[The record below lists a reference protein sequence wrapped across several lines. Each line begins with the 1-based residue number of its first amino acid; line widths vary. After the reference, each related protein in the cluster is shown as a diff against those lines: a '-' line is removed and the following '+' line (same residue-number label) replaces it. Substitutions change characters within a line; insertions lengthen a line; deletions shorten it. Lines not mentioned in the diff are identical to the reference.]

1 MSSSLRRTWGQRAVL
16 AINVVGIVAALGLA
30 WALDAGEEVASSI
43 NRVELSDSLTPIE
56 ATADGVVAPFNVL
69 LVGYDSAANLDPDDP
84 VAIGRQG
91 ERLADVII
99 VARVDQQAET
109 ATLLSIPR
117 DLWVPVPGYEDQK
130 INSSFQLGGPSLLIE
145 TIEDHLDIPINNFMS
160 VDLAG
165 FEGLVEVLDHVDLFF
180 EYPSRD
186 FNPAPASGPPRSMS
200 GFGVDDA
207 GCQSLDPTNALA
219 FVRSRNF
226 EIFFDG
232 AWADD
237 GQRSD
242 LERIRRQQLFVESFV
257 ARALDLGARNPLVL
271 RELVTAAVPHLTIDQ
286 QLTPQALID
295 ISRAFDSFDPTELE
309 TYSLPTEF
317 GFERNR
323 TVSVVRTLEDESMP
337 VVRLLQGTAGD
348 DPATVGVTI
357 QALDAD
363 QASADEI
370 AVAFTDAG
378 FDIETT
384 NARAPRVGTDLP
396 FGVSV
401 AYGRD
406 GEAALPVVLAALA
419 DQGVTVTQTQ
429 LDEALPGREVV
440 ISFGGSPPVPDESP
454 TTSTTAVDAAPEP
467 STSTVTTPTPSVTIP
482 TPSVIEPST
491 GGQEPFF
498 PPETGPSVR
507 LCP

>member
-1 MSSSLRRTWGQRAVL
+1 MSSSLRRSWGQRAVL
-16 AINVVGIVAALGLA
+16 GINTLGIVAALGLA
-30 WALDAGEEVASSI
+30 WALDAGDDVASSI
-43 NRVELSDSLTPIE
+43 NRVELSGSLTPVE
-56 ATADGVVAPFNVL
+56 PAADGQTTPFNVL

-99 VARVDQQAET
+99 IARVDQEAGS

-117 DLWVPVPGYEDQK
+117 DLWVPVPGFEDQK

-165 FEGLVEVLDHVDLFF
+165 FEGLVEVVDHVDLFF
-180 EYPSRD
+180 EHPSRD
-186 FNPAPASGPPRSMS
+186 FNPSPPSGPPRSMS
-200 GFGVDDA
+200 GFEVDTA

-232 AWADD
+232 EWVDD

-257 ARALDLGARNPLVL
+257 ARSIDLGARNPLVL

-286 QLTPQALID
+286 ELTPQALID
-295 ISRAFDSFDPTELE
+295 IMRAFDSFDPDELE

-323 TVSVVRTLEDESMP
+323 TVSVVRTLEDESGP
-337 VVRLLQGTAGD
+337 VVRLLQGTPGS

-357 QALDAD
+357 QAAAEE
-363 QASADEI
+363 QASADG
-370 AVAFTDAG
+370 VASAFLEVG
-378 FDIETT
+378 FDIES
-384 NARAPRVGTDLP
+384 ARAEAPRAGTELA
-396 FGVSV
+396 FGVTV

-406 GEAALPVVLAALA
+406 GDAALPIVLAGLA
-419 DQGVTVTQTQ
+419 DQGVTVAQTM
-429 LDEALPGREVV
+429 LDEGLPGREITV
-440 ISFGGSPPVPDESP
+440 SFGGNPPEPSPASTTTTDPPAAAP
-454 TTSTTAVDAAPEP
+454 TTSISEP
-467 STSTVTTPTPSVTIP
+467 SAELA
-482 TPSVIEPST
+482 EPLSPR
-491 GGQEPFF
+491 ED
-498 PPETGPSVR
+498 GPSVR